1 MYGSSHHSHYNC
13 TTHAARNTSSSTL
26 PTSVDIPTA
35 ARRTWH
41 WPVLLLLLSSQLCNV
56 VHEVFSSILIDIQ
69 GTDMNS
75 MVSLQLT
82 NLGYFRFLV
91 GTKYAMLNFTCNLI
105 LFLIISPLHSSY
117 GNLQTL
123 MIKICQQ
130 KMCLTKLLMHVKQ
143 QIRS

>member
-1 MYGSSHHSHYNC
+1 MDLLITPITIAPHMQQGIPHHQRYLHQW
-13 TTHAARNTSSSTL
+13 TSQQQQGEL
-26 PTSVDIPTA
+26 GIGQCCFCFC
-35 ARRTWH
+35 
-41 WPVLLLLLSSQLCNV
+41 LLNS